1 MVKQAKVKNMSA
13 RRGAAAKRPRAQSR
27 RGGTSVRNNRVDVG
41 TLTPEHLVQVAVRIA
56 EANGLEAL
64 SMRTLAA
71 EVGVEAMSLYSHLPS
86 KQELLGRMASLVVNS
101 VPTPRATL
109 APRERLCQLARSI
122 RAAGSEFP
130 NVFPLVVLM
139 PLEIHSAARFTEIA
153 LAAFLDAGLSD
164 HQAICSM
171 RVFLSYVRGSVLWEI
186 GGFVAGRRTSP
197 MQRISPRVLAD
208 IDSLEE
214 HLFSN
219 TRRLARTLISIDPER
234 AFREGY
240 DHILD
245 TLIPKGKRRP

>member
-1 MVKQAKVKNMSA
+1 MKQVKEKNISA
-13 RRGAAAKRPRAQSR
+13 RRASNAKRAPVRGNPSATAARNARAEI
-27 RGGTSVRNNRVDVG
+27 GK
-41 TLTPEHLVQVAVRIA
+41 LTPDHLVQVAVRLA
-56 EANGLEAL
+56 ESKGLEAL

-101 VPTPRATL
+101 VPTPRAAL

-122 RAAGSEFP
+122 RAAGREFP

-153 LAAFLDAGLSD
+153 LQAFLDAGLSD

-171 RVFLSYVRGSVLWEI
+171 RVYLSYVRGSVLWEI
-186 GGFVAGRRTSP
+186 GGFVAGYRASP

-214 HLFSN
+214 NLFSQ

-245 TLIPKGKRRP
+245 TLMPKQRRRS